1 MEYQFLKTVRK
12 SVNQW
17 YIPLIIGLIFIAV
30 GIWTLALPVESY
42 LTLTIVFSISF
53 IISGVAEISF
63 SISNRNEI
71 DNWEWTLMFGLVTLF
86 MGIFLLIHPIISFTT
101 LPLFVGFLMLFRSI
115 GGVSFAIDL
124 DNYGIEDWGYLLGV
138 GILGIICSFVLIWNP
153 VLAGA
158 TVVIWTGIALITG
171 GAYNVYLSLR
181 LRKLKKLSE

>member
-1 MEYQFLKTVRK
+1 MEYQYLKTVRK

-30 GIWTLALPVESY
+30 GIWTLASPAESY
-42 LTLTIVFSISF
+42 LALTIVFSISF

-86 MGIFLLIHPIISFTT
+86 MGIFLLIHPIITFTT

-158 TVVIWTGIALITG
+158 TVVVWTGIALITG
-171 GAYNVYLSLR
+171 GAYSVYLSLR
-181 LRKLKKLSE
+181 LRKLKQLSE